1 MHDFDIQR
9 DMQINASIE
18 EIRKFIYIL
27 NTYKDQQSNNA
38 DKLFYEKIIEEL
50 SMAIFELGVQK
61 EEKQVSFV

>member
-1 MHDFDIQR
+1 MHDFDVQR
-9 DMQINASIE
+9 DIQINASIE

-27 NTYKDQQSNNA
+27 NTYKDQQSNKA

-61 EEKQVSFV
+61 EEKQVSFI